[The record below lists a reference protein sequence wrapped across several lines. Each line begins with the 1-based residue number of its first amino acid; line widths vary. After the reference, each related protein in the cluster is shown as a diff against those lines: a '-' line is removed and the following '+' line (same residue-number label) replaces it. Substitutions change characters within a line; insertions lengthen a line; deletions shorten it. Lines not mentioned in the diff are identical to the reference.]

1 MKKSLLALAVLGV
14 FAGAAQ
20 AQSSVTVYGSF
31 DGGLRHTNSA
41 AGSAW
46 TVSSNGTYLSNRI
59 GFKGVEDLG
68 GGLNAH
74 FTLETGFNTGNGA
87 LDNTT
92 NQLFRRT
99 ASVGLGSSWG
109 SLDFGRQYSIN
120 FQTTGSYDPF
130 NLKYIGITPVA
141 GLGFLNPVNGATTSS
156 TGVAGLTRLD
166 NDVKYTYTAGPV
178 TVRAEHAFGEV
189 AGAFSTGATNAVGA
203 TYAEG
208 PITVGG
214 AYTSGKTAATALT
227 GSGLS
232 RKDWTIGGAYTTGP
246 FRVALGYNDYK
257 EDTSTTTDGHT
268 KDWWLGGTYNLSS
281 AAALTAAYYQ
291 TKTSVSTGGDAKQ
304 KLFIVGGTYAL
315 SKRTNLYADIDSK
328 RFSVSSGTAP
338 ASLTGVSAGINHLF

>member
-1 MKKSLLALAVLGV
+1 MKKSLLALAVLGA

-31 DGGLRHTNSA
+31 DGGLRHQNRSDTDT
-41 AGSAW
+41 AGSQGGQW
-46 TVSSNGTYLSNRI
+46 KMSSNGTYLSNRI

-74 FTLETGFNTGNGA
+74 FTLETGFNTGNGE
-87 LDNTT
+87 LDNKT

-99 ASVGLGSSWG
+99 ASVGLGSAWG

-130 NLKYIGITPVA
+130 NLKYIGVTPVA
-141 GLGFLNPVNGATTSS
+141 GLG
-156 TGVAGLTRLD
+156 GLTRLD
-166 NDVKYTYTAGPV
+166 NDIKYTYTAGPV
-178 TVRAEHAFGEV
+178 TVRAEHGFGEV
-189 AGAFSTGATNAVGA
+189 PGAFSTGATNAVGA

-208 PITVGG
+208 PITVGS
-214 AYTSGKTAATALT
+214 AYTRGKTAA
-227 GSGLS
+227 GLS

-246 FRVALGYNDYK
+246 FRVALGYNNYK
-257 EDTSTTTDGHT
+257 EDTSATADTTT
-268 KDWWLGGTYNLSS
+268 KDWWLGGSYNLSS

-291 TKTSVSTGGDAKQ
+291 TKVSPSTGGDAKQ

-338 ASLTGVSAGINHLF
+338 TSLTGFSAGINHLF

>member
-1 MKKSLLALAVLGV
+1 MKKSLLALAVLGA

-31 DGGLRHTNSA
+31 DGGIRHTNSA
-41 AGSAW
+41 AGSVW
-46 TVSSNGTYLSNRI
+46 TEGSNGTYLSNRL

-74 FTLETGFNTGNGA
+74 FNLESGFNTGTGA
-87 LDNTT
+87 LDNAGK
-92 NQLFRRT
+92 LFNRT

-109 SLDFGRQYSIN
+109 SLDFGRQYSVSY
-120 FQTTGSYDPF
+120 QTVGSYDPF
-130 NLKYIGITPVA
+130 NYKFVSITNVS
-141 GLGFLNPVNGATTSS
+141 GLGFLNPVNGTTASP

-166 NDVKYTYTAGPV
+166 NDVKYTYNAGPV

-189 AGAFSTGATNAVGA
+189 AGAFSSGATNAVGA

-214 AYTSGKTAATALT
+214 AYTSGKTAPAITTVARD
-227 GSGLS
+227 

-257 EDTSTTTDGHT
+257 EDTSATTDATT
-268 KDWWLGGTYNLSS
+268 KDWWLGGSYNLSS

-338 ASLTGVSAGINHLF
+338 ASVTGFSAGVNHLF